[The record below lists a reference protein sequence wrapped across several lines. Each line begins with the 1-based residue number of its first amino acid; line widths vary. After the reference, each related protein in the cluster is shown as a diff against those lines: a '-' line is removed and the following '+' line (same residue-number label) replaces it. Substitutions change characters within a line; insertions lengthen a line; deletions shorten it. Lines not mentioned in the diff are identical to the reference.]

1 MLRQSE
7 CHGKSLTYPD
17 WQKKYAV
24 GALRAGAF
32 WEIIPPMVYLDH
44 NATTPLCEEAKE
56 AMLPL
61 LEDSPGNPSG
71 IHAPGRRARA
81 VIDEAR
87 DAIASALGARPHEI
101 IFTSGGTESCNLGI
115 LGLARR
121 HRSDAK
127 NHLVTASTEHHAV
140 LHAMQSLA
148 KREGSAL
155 TILPVDAG
163 GRVDPGTFASAL
175 RPETL
180 LASVMIA
187 NNETGVVQPIREL
200 SAICR
205 ERGIMFH
212 TDAVQAF
219 GKIPCCPRE
228 LGVDAFS
235 AAAHKFYGPPG
246 AGFLWLRSGVSIES
260 IQHGGF
266 HENERRPGT
275 ENAAAIAGMAGAAR
289 FAVAEVKAGAEARRQ
304 ELLRERLWSG
314 IRDICPAAVRNAR
327 DMPVISNTL
336 NVSFPGCDGETLL
349 MGLDLEGVAAS
360 SGSACMVGSIQASHV
375 LLAMGVPTELAR
387 GTVRFSLG
395 RHTTETEIDKA
406 IGAVARVLSRQAGMK
421 ARE

>member
-1 MLRQSE
+1 MASASHILFGRKI
-7 CHGKSLTYPD
+7 G
-17 WQKKYAV
+17 V
-24 GALRAGAF
+24 GALRVGAF
-32 WEIIPPMVYLDH
+32 WEIIPRMVYLDH

-56 AMLPL
+56 AIIPMLGGSL
-61 LEDSPGNPSG
+61 GNPSG
-71 IHAPGRRARA
+71 IHGPGRRARA
-81 VIDEAR
+81 VIDESR
-87 DAIASALGARPHEI
+87 DAIASVLGAKPHEI

-121 HRSDAK
+121 HRTATK
-127 NHLVTASTEHHAV
+127 NHLVTVSTEHHAV

-148 KREGSAL
+148 EREGFAL

-163 GRVDPGTFASAL
+163 GRLDPETFVSAL
-175 RPETL
+175 RPGTL
-180 LASVMIA
+180 LVSVMIA

-200 SAICR
+200 AAICS
-205 ERGIMFH
+205 ERGILFH

-219 GKIPCCPRE
+219 GKIPCFPQE

-235 AAAHKFYGPPG
+235 VAAHKFYGPPG

-275 ENAAAIAGMAGAAR
+275 ENATAIAGMAKAAL
-289 FAVAEVKAGAEARRQ
+289 FAIAEVKEGAEARRQ

-314 IRDICPAAVRNAR
+314 IRELCPTAVRNSR
-327 DMPVISNTL
+327 DMPVIANTL

-395 RHTTETEIDKA
+395 RHTTETEIDMA
-406 IGAVARVLSRQAGMK
+406 IGAVARVLSRQAGMMAK
-421 ARE
+421 A